1 MATII
6 HRQQNPDG
14 TVTLWYEDGTSITV
28 GTPVDPVARARQAGQ
43 ASVAQTQA
51 IYGDPWYQEHVIAP
65 MERATAQQA
74 QEKAQALRNQAIQ
87 LAMQGRQMEANIA
100 NQQAQVEMRKAEL
113 VLGANRDLAAMRGPG
128 NAAAF
133 IDLQRRQRGFGI
145 QSNALAEMASGRLPS
160 GAFGAGP
167 NASGKPISM
176 QDRMSG
182 MLGAPSQEAIEQRD
196 RNDRGLATQI
206 AQRAGQMARGSY
218 ESLSPYEREYLKGYM
233 EAEGWDGATFEDQYR
248 RAGIMQGPGRR

>member
-1 MATII
+1 MAAII

-14 TVTLWYEDGTSITV
+14 TVTIFYDDRTSITV

-65 MERATAQQA
+65 MERATAQAA

-100 NQQAQVEMRKAEL
+100 NQQAQIEMRKAEL

-145 QSNALAEMASGRLPS
+145 QSNALAEMAAGRMPT
-160 GAFGAGP
+160 GAFGAGG
-167 NASGKPISM
+167 SGKPISM

-196 RNDRGLATQI
+196 RNDRGLANQI
-206 AQRAGQMARGSY
+206 FRNAGQLARGSY
-218 ESLSPYEREYLKGYM
+218 ESLSPYEREYLAGYA
-233 EAEGWDGATFEDQYR
+233 EAEGWDAKTFEDQYR
-248 RAGIMQGPGRR
+248 RAGIQQGRR